1 MTSPSAPLP
10 AFATPRATLA
20 LMLREMATS
29 YGRSPGGYLWA
40 VLEPVAAIALLSLVF
55 SAAFQ
60 SPSLGRSFPLFY
72 AVGFLPFLMFNDLVN
87 KLASALRFSRPLLA
101 YPAVTFMDA
110 LLARFL
116 LNTGTHVVVGL
127 VVTGGILAA
136 FETATILRPGPIALA
151 VVMAAVLAF
160 GLGVFN
166 CLMLTAFPVWDRL
179 WQIVS
184 RPLFVVSGIFFIL
197 EDVPHPFRDWLWFNP
212 LLHITGEMRRG
223 VYATYE
229 PDWVSPPYVFA
240 LGLVPAVL
248 GLLFLRRHHRELLDR

>member
-1 MTSPSAPLP
+1 MLSQRRPLP
-10 AFATPRATLA
+10 SLAAARTTLA

-29 YGRSPGGYLWA
+29 YGRSPGGYIWA
-40 VLEPVAAIALLSLVF
+40 ILEPVAAIALLSLVF

-101 YPAVTFMDA
+101 YPAVTFADA
-110 LLARFL
+110 LIARFL
-116 LNTGTHVVVGL
+116 LNLGTHIIVGL
-127 VVTGGILAA
+127 LVVGGILAF

-151 VVMAAVLAF
+151 VAMASVLAF
-160 GLGVFN
+160 GIGAFN
-166 CLMLTAFPVWDRL
+166 CLMLSAFPVWDRL

-197 EDVPHPFRDWLWFNP
+197 EDVPQPYRDWLWWNP
-212 LLHITGEMRRG
+212 LLHVTGEMRRG
-223 VYATYE
+223 IYVTYE
-229 PDWVSPPYVFA
+229 PAWVSPAYVFA
-240 LGLVPAVL
+240 AGLLPAVFA
-248 GLLFLRRHHRELLDR
+248 LLLLRRHHSELLNR

>member
-1 MTSPSAPLP
+1 MTHPGRTLTRY
-10 AFATPRATLA
+10 ATARTTAA

-29 YGRSPGGYLWA
+29 YGRSPGGYIWA
-40 VLEPVAAIALLSLVF
+40 ILEPVAAIALLSLVF

-110 LLARFL
+110 LLARFV
-116 LNTGTHVVVGL
+116 LNLGTHIVVGL
-127 VVTGGILAA
+127 IVVGGILVT

-151 VVMAAVLAF
+151 VAMAAVLAF
-160 GLGVFN
+160 GVGVFN
-166 CLMLTAFPVWDRL
+166 CLMLTAIPVWDRL

-197 EDVPHPFRDWLWFNP
+197 EDVPQPFRDWLWFNP
-212 LLHITGEMRRG
+212 LIHITGEMRRG

-229 PDWVSPPYVFA
+229 PTWVNPAYVFA
-240 LGLVPAVL
+240 IGLVPAVF
-248 GLLFLRRHHRELLDR
+248 GLMLLRRHHRELLLR